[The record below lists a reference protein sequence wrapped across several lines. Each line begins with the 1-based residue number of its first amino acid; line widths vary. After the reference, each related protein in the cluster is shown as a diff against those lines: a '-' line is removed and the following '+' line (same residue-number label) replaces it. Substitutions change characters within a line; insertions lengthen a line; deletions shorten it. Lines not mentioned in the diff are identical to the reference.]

1 MNLYLYIMKR
11 NLLLMLSLFCCS
23 ILWSQIPGDTIK
35 APQYNVG
42 YTQMDIRTMG
52 SAVDKVESDQMR
64 KGLVTSSL
72 DALSGQSAGVQV
84 QTGGN
89 QEAMVSAVRVRG
101 TTSLTGGNDP
111 LIIIDGVASDLATLS
126 TIYPADI
133 ESFTILK
140 DASQT
145 AQYGS
150 RGAAGVIEVA
160 TKKGKSGN
168 FHMSYDGT
176 MGFESVYK
184 NMEMLSGDQF
194 RQAAIALNKVI
205 IDAGGNT
212 NYADVITRTGI
223 IQNHHIAFGGGTE
236 SSNYRAS
243 VGVMDH
249 RTVIRTNRS
258 RNYIAKLDIS
268 QRTLN
273 DHVTFDLGVFGSI
286 QRSNRLPFA
295 RKLLYS
301 AAAFNPTIP
310 DGRNAAGGYDQVPE
324 AVWINN
330 PNSLLEM
337 ESDNDNGHFNVHL
350 RVKAD
355 LGYGYQLTAF
365 GSYSYKS
372 DNNAHYY
379 PTFVWNYGEAYRA
392 DTRDEEIFGNIS
404 LEKAFKFENHSLKLM
419 ALCESKGTTSKGF
432 NVTTTGFN
440 TDAFGYHNLSAGA
453 TRPWEGTGSFYQDT
467 HLGSFLFMANYNY
480 RDRLSL
486 TANARADGS
495 SMVGKNHRWGF
506 FPSISGSWIIWDGTG
521 KNEPHFMDYLK
532 IRAGYG
538 LSGNLGGIDAYNSL
552 QMFQPNGIVSVNGG
566 YTTTL
571 ALVRNANP
579 DLKWEVKHT
588 FNTGLNTAFWNRRIV
603 LTLDYYYSRITDML
617 YMYDVPVPPFIYSKM
632 LANLGKMENSGFE
645 IGFGITPLS
654 TEDID
659 LSIGL
664 NMSFERNKLIS
675 LNGYYNGQYL
685 TAPSSKGLAALSGAG
700 FHGSS
705 DVVSQIVG
713 QPLGVFYLP
722 HCTGLSTDE
731 DGAKHYDISSDSHI
745 CGQAMPKM
753 RMSSNIAFRYRLWD
767 IALQVNGAF
776 GHHIYNG
783 TALSYMN
790 MLSLPNYNVMKDA
803 PKENIQDQIISDY
816 WLERG
821 DYVNIDYVTL
831 GWNVPVKSKYIQ
843 RLRLSASVNNLL
855 TITGYSGL
863 TPMINSSVVNSTL
876 GVDDKNSLPVYR
888 SYAMGLSIH
897 F

>member
-1 MNLYLYIMKR
+1 MKR
-11 NLLLMLSLFCCS
+11 NLLLTLTLFCCTM
-23 ILWSQIPGDTIK
+23 LWSQTPGDTVTI
-35 APQYNVG
+35 PQFIVG
-42 YTQMDIRTMG
+42 YTQMDARTVG
-52 SAVDKVESDQMR
+52 SAVEKVESEQMR

-72 DALSGQSAGVQV
+72 DALSGQAAGVQV

-168 FHMSYDGT
+168 FHISYDGT

-184 NMEMLSGDQF
+184 NMEMLSGDEF
-194 RQAAIALNKVI
+194 RQAAIALKKDI
-205 IDAGGNT
+205 IDGGGNT
-212 NYADVITRTGI
+212 NYADAITRTGI

-249 RTVIRTNRS
+249 RTVIRTNRN

-268 QRTLN
+268 QRAFD

-301 AAAFNPTIP
+301 AAAFNPTILE
-310 DGRNAAGGYDQVPE
+310 GRNAAGGYDQVPE

-330 PNSLLEM
+330 PLSLLEM
-337 ESDNDNGHFNVHL
+337 ESDNDNGHFNAHL
-350 RVKAD
+350 RAMAD
-355 LGYGYQLTAF
+355 LGYGIHFTAF

-372 DNNAHYY
+372 DNNAHFY
-379 PTFVWNYGEAYRA
+379 PTFVWSQGEAYRA

-404 LEKAFKFENHSLKLM
+404 LEKTFKTEKHFLKLM
-419 ALCESKGTTSKGF
+419 ALCESKTTTSKGF
-432 NVTTTGFN
+432 NVTSTGFN
-440 TDAFGYHNLSAGA
+440 TNAFGYHNLSAGT

-467 HLGSFLFMANYNY
+467 HLGSFLFMANYSF
-480 RDRLSL
+480 RERVSL
-486 TANARADGS
+486 TANARTDGS

-506 FPSISGSWIIWDGTG
+506 FPSISGSWIVWGNN
-521 KNEPHFMDYLK
+521 KPHLLMDYLK

-552 QMFQPNGIVSVNGG
+552 QMLQPNGIVNIDGG
-566 YTTTL
+566 NATTL

-588 FNTGLNTAFWNRRIV
+588 FNAGINTAFWNRRIV
-603 LTLDYYYSRITDML
+603 LSLDYYYSRITDML
-617 YMYDVPVPPFIYSKM
+617 YMYDVPVPPFIYNKM

-645 IGFGITPLS
+645 IGFGITALQS
-654 TEDID
+654 KDID
-659 LSIGL
+659 LSIDL

-685 TAPSSKGLAALSGAG
+685 TAPSAKGLAALSGAG
-700 FHGSS
+700 LHGSS

-713 QPLGVFYLP
+713 QPLGVFNLP
-722 HCTGLSTDE
+722 HCSGLTYDE
-731 DGAKHYDISSDSHI
+731 NGAKHYEITSEPRI

-753 RMSSNIAFRYRLWD
+753 RMSSNIAFRYRLFD
-767 IALQVNGAF
+767 ISLQLNGAF

-783 TALSYMN
+783 TALAYMN

-803 PKENIQDQIISDY
+803 PKENIQDQTISDY

-821 DYVNIDYVTL
+821 DYVNVDYVTF
-831 GWNVPVKSKYIQ
+831 GWNVPEKSKFIQ
-843 RLRLSASVNNLL
+843 RLRLSASINNLL

-876 GVDDKNSLPVYR
+876 GVDDKSSLPVYR
-888 SYAMGLSIH
+888 SYAMGLSIQ